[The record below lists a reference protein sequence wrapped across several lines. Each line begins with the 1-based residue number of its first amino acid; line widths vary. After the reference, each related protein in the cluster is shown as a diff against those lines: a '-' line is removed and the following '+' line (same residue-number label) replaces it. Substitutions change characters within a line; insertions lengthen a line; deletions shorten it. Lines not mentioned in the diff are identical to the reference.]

1 MIKTHCR
8 WFCYFRYGNFYVQV
22 GFRSGRPSTEEV
34 DEIVAEVE
42 QHQHTN
48 SHHIANEVDIHYQ
61 TLLNH
66 LKRAPIKNRFDILG
80 ATRKDAQEFSLS
92 CLRLRNFT

>member
-48 SHHIANEVDIHYQ
+48 SHHIANEVRHPLPNTFKPFEKSAY
-61 TLLNH
+61 
-66 LKRAPIKNRFDILG
+66 KK
-80 ATRKDAQEFSLS
+80 
-92 CLRLRNFT
+92 